1 MALDSSLKNKILREL
16 PSDYRLAY
24 SQGTLDDAFLERY
37 ADKLGIQADD
47 FSGVSARVDSS
58 EQSPDPAYDPWGDSS
73 TVDRLQGGV
82 QGLVGGQLS
91 TLASKLTSDEDTGM
105 MRGGMGP
112 VALVKNAVEAVLS
125 DEQQAALARRN
136 NEIIS
141 PFTNKLVEWGGS
153 LMDAADANN
162 AIADEGMKNRA
173 EEYGEGFLATPRRWA
188 DETINDVLGSPS
200 SAASLAGGPF
210 AAIGGMDV
218 YGQTYARAL
227 RAGVNE
233 ADADLQATAAATAE
247 IATSVIPATK
257 LIDKVTGGA
266 GGRWVADTI
275 REKVVKGAVKTALGE
290 GFQEGVTQV
299 AQTEANRLL
308 SVLAEDPT
316 TKAYLEK
323 QLPTT
328 GVEYFNQVI
337 RAGRAGA
344 ATGAPVGAAVSRHEA
359 IAQAAKDYTDTIN
372 AVSKNERLIPN
383 RPVQGPREGT
393 AEEQSNALSQ
403 RIIEA
408 GNSWLTGGPTGAG
421 ANPIQN
427 TPINGAATRAE
438 NQRLADQMPVRQD
451 ERPQDAQDFIQSPV
465 GAVSRAN
472 TIPTANNPVAV
483 PGELEFNQTMADAIT
498 ARNDALKGA
507 KSALGK
513 EASTAKRSAAGKLSA
528 AKRAHL
534 LKVQKATVGLPQ
546 ATRERML
553 ADAALSFD
561 ANVETAPEAAPPN
574 AGVQMPATSLP
585 FEQELPVGAP
595 VTAQEA
601 AQASPVSSAST
612 PAPTTPS
619 AQARTEARAAEAE
632 AQRQE
637 GIAKLMKEDPTLSR
651 EEAEDAFTPS
661 TTPESEADVRA
672 IYGEPLNS
680 NDTTPEAPASGM
692 TAESFITAVA
702 EQQGQSRTANSVG
715 KLIRDGKMVVVN
727 NAEELGEGTDPNV
740 RAQYD
745 PESGTLYVNAAQ
757 MDKDNPVG
765 SLLAEVATHEVD
777 HAARV
782 SGNSD
787 VRNAASAILG
797 VEKGKRF
804 INYLNTSSDPIAE
817 EARTKAK
824 ASGETGDRRDLE
836 LAAYA
841 MQAAAREYA
850 NTKGLPA
857 LWRGVVSAARTTAQK
872 YIPGIDV
879 NVKDLGYLGD
889 KMLEAAA
896 ATKQSLAGDIDA
908 PLNTILSRESTGFDQ
923 AQREGITYM
932 SKDGAEKFVISDAE
946 STIRPG
952 AIKKLLNGDTL
963 KLSEVLD
970 HPELYDNIPSMKNL
984 LVSVYDNG
992 SGAFATYLPDTNT
1005 EGDGEIILS
1014 PALAEGK
1021 TNVDLRGAILHEA
1034 QHHVQNQDSVRR
1046 ENFYNQTTDRS
1057 PEEIELVG
1065 QFRELADVS
1074 NKSVRKF
1081 LDRMQSIMKQ
1091 VSSTAVKRAMSNVV
1105 FDSNLTDAGK
1115 ARELAGYVQDE
1126 GLVDF
1131 LDEAEQVLADM
1142 DAYNKLVP
1150 EVNAARESYFE
1161 NITEQ
1166 EAFFTQDNASNPNP
1180 AMNPEQGS
1188 FVRPVTRGKGGKRL
1202 NSLAQPALPQLD
1214 IPYEPSL
1221 ARKTWDT
1228 VKNGAL
1234 WSGAAGKAVKLLSDW
1249 QEGFQSNIA
1258 ARAAVYF
1265 HRLNP
1270 AKEKLA
1276 HKAVAAG
1283 KYPNIKE
1290 ARAGI
1295 NNMIRDRFDAIN
1307 AIPDKRRRDTMI
1319 ARFVQQYPELQALQD
1334 AINDI
1339 NSLTDD
1345 YISQRMRDSKP
1356 LSEEELTQIKYM
1368 IANKSKYLTTV
1379 YTAFQGKTGDAYV
1392 AKLYRDL
1399 ASANALLAKGKALPA
1414 PLKKV
1419 FEDYQRAVRFIA
1431 RNDVAVSD
1439 PEHLNSLPLEAVRNL
1454 YDLWRPTG
1462 SLNAEGVQNQMA
1474 TSPEKYDEQKYKDY
1488 LSDVI
1493 RSGVSKADQATYDKH
1508 AQQILKNILTQ
1519 VDTGIARRY
1528 MRGSKL
1534 DESLLEHKTDIPQEL
1549 RTIYGE
1555 VTDVPALMAITM
1567 SKQSELAARAR
1578 MLADLKE
1585 QHTGDLVIEGN
1596 SEERA
1601 KPENKKFTAELKGE
1615 SWGPLEGMYTT
1626 PELLLALGDYTESV
1640 ADLTTSVALSAAAPN
1655 VLTRWAM
1662 NTGTSGLKMLGK
1674 GYKMATVVFSPVHV
1688 AMNMAG
1694 SAASLT
1700 MAGGVRPK
1708 HAMEGMRLA
1717 LGLIAETAFPEGVAG
1732 WAPKNSRARDN
1743 YFRFS
1748 IGESA
1753 QMQNMRQEPLDI
1765 LKKIVQEAHTTK
1777 TDDVLGF
1784 FSEMKEKYG
1793 APAVKTIIEMVAQS
1807 DAWAKYP
1814 MFLQRA
1820 EDLEKFYKA
1829 NGDNKSIEDVYKE
1842 AADFAKDVGMSYD
1855 RTAPVL
1861 RSLENIPVF
1870 GTFMP
1875 YIQSTFRSIG
1885 YAGYHVGRGVE
1896 RAINAKTPAA
1906 KLIASGMVAR
1916 QAAGLSLV
1924 LSAPLIYQ
1932 GIANAINDDE
1942 EEEAIEAE
1950 RGLMEDRFKYGN
1962 LIAIGK
1968 NAEGKNLYFQGSRL
1982 DARGPV
1988 TDIGRILMS
1997 DEDKETKW
2005 QAVQEN
2011 LTGLW
2016 IKPQIGGAMAKLFMD
2031 ITTDEAMKD
2040 KNTRLERMFPL
2051 ITEKYKSLGTAMGAD
2066 YSTMNS
2072 AIEVMDKLMPSAF
2085 NWFDPK
2091 QQKVDPATSET
2102 AAAGMLLAASGYRLA
2117 VADPESAALYAGL
2130 DYDKMKREGRAAI
2143 ASNLGNVGPEA
2154 AVAEFRDQAATERR
2168 AIARVGRV
2176 YESMLKVGM
2185 SQQEATQALKE
2196 LKIFDAADIANIRNK
2211 TYEANDDEWAKEYS
2225 TLLSAQS
2232 LQKRG
2237 EKDEKVK
2244 ENVDGLKKLIDEL
2257 GYKKMK
2263 ENR

>member
-1 MALDSSLKNKILREL
+1 MA
-16 PSDYRLAY
+16 A
-24 SQGTLDDAFLERY
+24 
-37 ADKLGIQADD
+37 
-47 FSGVSARVDSS
+47 
-58 EQSPDPAYDPWGDSS
+58 
-73 TVDRLQGGV
+73 
-82 QGLVGGQLS
+82 
-91 TLASKLTSDEDTGM
+91 
-105 MRGGMGP
+105 
-112 VALVKNAVEAVLS
+112 
-125 DEQQAALARRN
+125 
-136 NEIIS
+136 
-141 PFTNKLVEWGGS
+141 
-153 LMDAADANN
+153 
-162 AIADEGMKNRA
+162 
-173 EEYGEGFLATPRRWA
+173 
-188 DETINDVLGSPS
+188 
-200 SAASLAGGPF
+200 
-210 AAIGGMDV
+210 
-218 YGQTYARAL
+218 
-227 RAGVNE
+227 
-233 ADADLQATAAATAE
+233 
-247 IATSVIPATK
+247 
-257 LIDKVTGGA
+257 
-266 GGRWVADTI
+266 
-275 REKVVKGAVKTALGE
+275 
-290 GFQEGVTQV
+290 
-299 AQTEANRLL
+299 
-308 SVLAEDPT
+308 
-316 TKAYLEK
+316 
-323 QLPTT
+323 
-328 GVEYFNQVI
+328 
-337 RAGRAGA
+337 
-344 ATGAPVGAAVSRHEA
+344 
-359 IAQAAKDYTDTIN
+359 
-372 AVSKNERLIPN
+372 
-383 RPVQGPREGT
+383 
-393 AEEQSNALSQ
+393 
-403 RIIEA
+403 
-408 GNSWLTGGPTGAG
+408 
-421 ANPIQN
+421 
-427 TPINGAATRAE
+427 
-438 NQRLADQMPVRQD
+438 
-451 ERPQDAQDFIQSPV
+451 
-465 GAVSRAN
+465 
-472 TIPTANNPVAV
+472 
-483 PGELEFNQTMADAIT
+483 
-498 ARNDALKGA
+498 
-507 KSALGK
+507 
-513 EASTAKRSAAGKLSA
+513 
-528 AKRAHL
+528 
-534 LKVQKATVGLPQ
+534 
-546 ATRERML
+546 
-553 ADAALSFD
+553 
-561 ANVETAPEAAPPN
+561 
-574 AGVQMPATSLP
+574 
-585 FEQELPVGAP
+585 
-595 VTAQEA
+595 
-601 AQASPVSSAST
+601 
-612 PAPTTPS
+612 
-619 AQARTEARAAEAE
+619 
-632 AQRQE
+632 
-637 GIAKLMKEDPTLSR
+637 DPTLSR
-651 EEAEDAFTPS
+651 EEAEATFTPS
-661 TTPESEADVRA
+661 TTPESEADIRA
-672 IYGEPLNS
+672 IYGKPLNS
-680 NDTTPEAPASGM
+680 QGTAPAQGM
-692 TAESFITAVA
+692 DAKGFITAVA
-702 EQQGQSRTANSVG
+702 ERVRDGDSRQANSVA
-715 KLIRDGKMVVVN
+715 KLIRDGKLVVVN
-727 NAEELGEGTDPNV
+727 NAEELGEGTNPNV
-740 RAQYD
+740 RGQYD
-745 PESGTLYVNAAQ
+745 PESGTLYINAAQ

-782 SGNSD
+782 SGNTD
-787 VRNAASAILG
+787 VRNAAGAILG
-797 VEKGKRF
+797 VEKSKRF
-804 INYLNTSSDPIAE
+804 IEQLNTSNDPVAA
-817 EARTKAK
+817 EARANAD

-841 MQAAAREYA
+841 MQAAARQYA
-850 NTKGLPA
+850 DSKGLPA

-889 KMLEAAA
+889 KLLEAAA

-908 PLNTILSRESTGFDQ
+908 TLNTILSRESTGFDQ
-923 AQREGITYM
+923 AQREGITYL

-946 STIRPG
+946 STVRPG
-952 AIKKLLNGDTL
+952 AVKKLLNGDAL

-1021 TNVDLRGAILHEA
+1021 TNVDLREAILHEA
-1034 QHHVQNQDSVRR
+1034 QHHVQNQDAVRR

-1057 PEEIELVG
+1057 PEEIELVR
-1065 QFRELADVS
+1065 QFRELADTS

-1081 LDRMQSIMKQ
+1081 LDRMNTIMKQ
-1091 VSSTAVKRAMSNVV
+1091 VSSTAVKRAMSNVM
-1105 FDSNLTDAGK
+1105 FDRKLTDAGK

-1126 GLVDF
+1126 GLSDF
-1131 LDEAEQVLADM
+1131 LDEADQVLADM
-1142 DAYNKLVP
+1142 DAYNKMVP

-1166 EAFFTQDNASNPNP
+1166 EAFFTQDNANNPNP
-1180 AMNPEQGS
+1180 AINPEQGS
-1188 FVRPVTRGKGGKRL
+1188 FVRPITRGKGGKRL
-1202 NSLAQPALPQLD
+1202 NSLANTPAPPQLD
-1214 IPYEPSL
+1214 IPYTPTL
-1221 ARKTWDT
+1221 AQKVWGTI
-1228 VKNGAL
+1228 KNGAL
-1234 WSGAAGKAVKLLSDW
+1234 WSGAAGKDVKLLSDW

-1265 HRLNP
+1265 HKLNP
-1270 AKEKLA
+1270 AKERLA

-1283 KYPNIKE
+1283 TYPNMKE
-1290 ARAGI
+1290 ARVGI
-1295 NNMIRDRFDAIN
+1295 NNMIRDRFAAIN
-1307 AIPDKRRRDTMI
+1307 AIPDKRRRDSMI

-1334 AINDI
+1334 GIADI

-1462 SLNAEGVQNQMA
+1462 ALTAEGLQNYME

-1488 LSDVI
+1488 MSDIV
-1493 RSGVSKADQATYDKH
+1493 RDGVGKADQATYDLH

-1519 VDTGIARRY
+1519 TDTGIARRY

-1534 DESLLEHKTDIPQEL
+1534 DESLLEHKQDIPQEL

-1567 SKQSELAARAR
+1567 AKQSELAARAR
-1578 MLADLKE
+1578 MLADLKAN
-1585 QHTGDLVIEGN
+1585 HTGKLVIEGN
-1596 SEERA
+1596 SEERS

-1615 SWGPLEGMYTT
+1615 AWGPLQGMYTT
-1626 PELLLALGDYTESV
+1626 PELLVSLGDYTESV
-1640 ADLTTSVALSAAAPN
+1640 ADLTTSVALAASAPN
-1655 VLTRWAM
+1655 VLTRWAI
-1662 NTGTSGLKMLGK
+1662 NSGTSGLKMLGK
-1674 GYKMATVVFSPVHV
+1674 GYKLATVVFSPVHM

-1700 MAGGVRPK
+1700 MAGGVKPK
-1708 HAMEGMRLA
+1708 HAMEGMKLA

-1732 WAPKNSRARDN
+1732 WTPKNSVARDN

-1777 TDDVLGF
+1777 TDDVVGF
-1784 FSEMKEKYG
+1784 FTDMQEKYG
-1793 APAVKTIIEMVAQS
+1793 APAVKTIIEIVAQS

-1820 EDLEKFYKA
+1820 DDLEAFYKA
-1829 NGDNKSIEDVYKE
+1829 NGDKKDIEAVYKE

-1896 RAINAKTPAA
+1896 RAINAKTTAA

-1916 QAAGLSLV
+1916 QTAGLAAV
-1924 LSAPLIYQ
+1924 LASPLIYQ

-1942 EEEAIEAE
+1942 EEEAIQAE

-1962 LIAIGK
+1962 LIAVGK
-1968 NAEGKNLYFQGSRL
+1968 NADGKNLYFQGSRL

-1988 TDIGRILMS
+1988 TDIGRILVS
-1997 DEDKETKW
+1997 DDDAETKW

-2011 LTGLW
+2011 LAGLW
-2016 IKPQIGGAMAKLFMD
+2016 IKPQVGGAMAKLFMD
-2031 ITTDEAMKD
+2031 IATDEAMKNKD
-2040 KNTRLERMFPL
+2040 TRLERMFPL
-2051 ITEKYKSLGTAMGAD
+2051 ITEKMKSAGTAMTAD

-2072 AIEVMDKLMPSAF
+2072 AIEAMDKLLPNAF

-2102 AAAGMLLAASGYRLA
+2102 VAAGMLLAAGGYRLA
-2117 VADPESAALYAGL
+2117 VADPQSAALYAGL
-2130 DYDKMKREGRAAI
+2130 DYDAKKREGRAAI
-2143 ASNLGNVGPEA
+2143 AANLGNVGPEA
-2154 AVAEFRDQAATERR
+2154 AVAEFREQAAVERR
-2168 AIARVGRV
+2168 AIARAGKV

-2185 SQQEATQALKE
+2185 SEREAQAVFKD
-2196 LKIFDAADIANIRNK
+2196 LKIFDATDMSNIRNK
-2211 TYEANDDEWAKEYS
+2211 TYEANDEEWAKEYS
-2225 TLLSAQS
+2225 TMLSAQS
-2232 LQKRG
+2232 LEKRG

-2244 ENVDGLKKLIDEL
+2244 ENVDGLKKLIDDL